1 MFIGVALV
9 GAYVVAMTLFM
20 AVLVYASARAILLEP
35 RDPARQLGSHR

>member
-1 MFIGVALV
+1 MCIGVALV

-35 RDPARQLGSHR
+35 RDAATQLRSNR